1 MGFDGYLKAINPA
14 SCIQAFSGLGKDPE
28 KTEAARVNGG
38 ADAFQVVCTPS
49 GGAQSVRIELPG
61 DWEQKISEEQLLDM
75 IRARL
80 DQAPGSIGKAAS
92 ARSRRL

>member
-1 MGFDGYLKAINPA
+1 MASHGRVSKPSRVWARIRRRRKRLGF
-14 SCIQAFSGLGKDPE
+14 
-28 KTEAARVNGG
+28 NGG

-75 IRARL
+75 IRSRL